1 MSFATTDLC
10 DEHGDE
16 IQVADPIF
24 KSFGGRTAFCGP
36 ISTVKLF
43 EDNSLVR
50 QALEEPGNGQVLAVD
65 GGGSLRCALLGDL
78 LAELAIS
85 NSWIGVVVFG
95 CVRDTQQM
103 AEMDLGVKALAAH
116 PRRSEKR
123 NEGQRGIPLSFAG
136 VHITPGNM
144 LYADADGLIVA
155 KRKLH

>member
-10 DEHGDE
+10 DEYGDE
-16 IQVADPIF
+16 IQIADPIF
-24 KSFGGRTAFCGP
+24 KSFGGRPAFCGP

-43 EDNSLVR
+43 EDNSFVR
-50 QALEEPGNGQVLAVD
+50 QALEEPGNGQVLVVD

-78 LAELAIS
+78 LAELAI
-85 NSWIGVVVFG
+85 NNGWNGVVVFG
-95 CVRDTQQM
+95 CVRDTQEM
-103 AEMDLGVKALAAH
+103 AEMDLGVIALAAH

-123 NEGQRGIPLSFAG
+123 NEGQRDVPLTFAG
-136 VHITPGNM
+136 IHITPGNM